1 MKTEQGIL
9 QVRVGGGYQKIA
21 DFVEMYYSIEKEKI
35 DRSKITKRPLKPNQ
49 MYQTFN
55 SRRNSKLNK
64 SVVDLNEPILINKG
78 KVMSRTQSRAKVVP
92 PLLLNLKSL

>member
-9 QVRVGGGYQKIA
+9 QVRVGGGYQKIG

-35 DRSKITKRPLKPNQ
+35 ERSKTTRKPFKPNP

-64 SVVDLNEPILINKG
+64 SIDLNEPILINKG